1 MYLETRHLRGIRAIH
16 REGGLAKAAETL
28 NLTQSALSHQMKALE
43 EMVGLP
49 LFVRRSK
56 PLKLSAAGQRL
67 LGLAGQILPAIEALE
82 SEFEGRRTGRSG
94 RLFIAIEC
102 HACFEW
108 LIPVLEEFRRRWPD
122 VDVDIRPGLSFDAL
136 PALEREEVDLV
147 ISSDPEDIPGV
158 SFEPLFQYQPVFVS
172 AASHPLTA
180 KRFIEAK
187 DLADQSLI
195 TYPVERGR
203 LDAFSQL
210 LDPAG
215 IVPKDQRQIELTAVI
230 LLLVASGKG
239 VAVIPDWVVSDE
251 GSRHRFTIRHLREEG
266 GIFRTLFAAAREVE
280 LDRPYLQDFIQ
291 IAGAHGR
298 QRRLIET

>member
-16 REGGLAKAAETL
+16 EAGGLAKAAEQL
-28 NLTQSALSHQMKALE
+28 NLTQSALSHQMKTLE
-43 EMVGLP
+43 ELVGLS

-56 PLKLSAAGQRL
+56 PLKLSPAGHKL
-67 LGLAGQILPAIEALE
+67 LTLAGQILPAIEALE
-82 SEFEGRRTGRSG
+82 GEFKGHVDGRTG

-108 LIPVLEEFRRRWPD
+108 LIPVLETFRTRWPD

-136 PALEREEVDLV
+136 PALGREEVDLV

-158 SFEPLFQYQPVFVS
+158 KFKPLFAYQPVFV
-172 AASHPLTA
+172 AAGDHPYAA
-180 KRFIEAK
+180 KPFIDAA
-187 DLADQSLI
+187 DLADQTLI
-195 TYPVERGR
+195 TYPVDRSK
-203 LDAFSQL
+203 LDVFSQL

-215 IVPKDQRQIELTAVI
+215 VDPREQRQIELTAVI

-239 VAVIPDWVVSDE
+239 VAVLPDWVVSDE
-251 GSRHRFTIRHLREEG
+251 GQRHRFTVRHLTSTD
-266 GIFRTLFAAAREVE
+266 GIFRTLYAAGREAE
-280 LDRPYLQDFIQ
+280 LSQPYLVDFIN

-298 QRRLIET
+298 KRRLIGD